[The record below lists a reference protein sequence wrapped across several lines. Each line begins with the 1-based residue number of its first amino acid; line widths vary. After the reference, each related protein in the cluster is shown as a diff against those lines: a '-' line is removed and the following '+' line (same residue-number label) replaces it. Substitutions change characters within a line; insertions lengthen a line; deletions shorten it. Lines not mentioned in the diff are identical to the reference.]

1 MGGLFMRPLPRIA
14 AQSLLIVLVSKWPA
28 GAKLYRALIACAL
41 FVSTSFLHPG
51 SVAAE
56 TVFEDFQAYPM
67 QSDTTG
73 FVDPEEGETIFRITT
88 TGNTGPSDPIV
99 AVVSEALAESA
110 GIGTEAANSFWTLG
124 SSAGPTGTISGE
136 AGHVMIGDI
145 GLGGAPDTITTG
157 GPLSTFF
164 SAPGNP

>member
-67 QSDTTG
+67 QSDTT
-73 FVDPEEGETIFRITT
+73 DT
-88 TGNTGPSDPIV
+88 SV
-99 AVVSEALAESA
+99 AHHTLLAS
-110 GIGTEAANSFWTLG
+110 
-124 SSAGPTGTISGE
+124 
-136 AGHVMIGDI
+136 MIYPFEPQ
-145 GLGGAPDTITTG
+145 ARRVH
-157 GPLSTFF
+157 
-164 SAPGNP
+164 